1 MAKKI
6 NNIKKAFKNTS
17 LSVTA
22 LALYLDVNESTVS
35 KWNSNIEEPA
45 IKSLDDIG
53 EVFEIDNSELLH
65 ANNRVKTG
73 LAEALQL
80 KYKELLKAEVPKK
93 IESTDSKGNK
103 IMVNNPEFVKELRG
117 FVIEYKKKHKK

>member
-93 IESTDSKGNK
+93 IESTNSKGNK
-103 IMVNNPEFVKELRG
+103 IMVNNPEFVKALQD
-117 FVIEYKKKHKK
+117 FVVEYKKNKK